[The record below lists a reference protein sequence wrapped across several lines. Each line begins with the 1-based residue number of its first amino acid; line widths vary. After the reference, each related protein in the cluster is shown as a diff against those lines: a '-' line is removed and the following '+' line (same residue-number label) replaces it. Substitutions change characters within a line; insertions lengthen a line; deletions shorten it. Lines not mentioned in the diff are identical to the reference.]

1 MIRHIPSPMVDG
13 YTLCHVT
20 HDGDKP
26 ARMVKPLERV
36 NCPSCR
42 VIVNLVRQGFDGYD
56 RKPETAT

>member
-1 MIRHIPSPMVDG
+1 MVDG